1 MTTETQDG
9 GSLAGRK
16 LTQVALTVTDL
27 ERAVGF
33 YRDVLGLTLLF
44 QVPPGMAFFDLGG
57 TRLLLGNQVPEGWK
71 PGGAVLYL
79 DAPDLPTLAQALEAR
94 GLLFAGPALVLQPQ
108 AAHDLMLREFRDPDG
123 NALALLGLVPRA

>member
-1 MTTETQDG
+1 MTMEALES
-9 GSLAGRK
+9 GSLGGRK

-27 ERAVGF
+27 ERAIAF
-33 YRDVLGLTLLF
+33 YRDVLGLPLLF

-57 TRLLLGNQVPEGWK
+57 TRLLLGNQVPQGWQ

-79 DAPDLPTLAQALEAR
+79 DAPDLPALAQALEAR
-94 GLLFAGPALVLQPQ
+94 GLNFAGPALILQPQ
-108 AAHDLMLREFRDPDG
+108 AAHDLMLREFHDPDG